1 MDKSQT
7 VWFVTNIHSSSKG
20 GVARSVNT
28 LGSYLQ
34 QKKHKVFFVFAPK
47 KNTNFLLFSIYAF
60 FKFLKSLFVNKPT
73 WIIARSTDAF
83 FILLFIKLLR
93 IKTKVIIY
101 SHGWEPLIANIEKR
115 MPKQIIDNPTT
126 FKAKLIRFP
135 MLKISSI
142 LSDFIISGTIFE
154 TRYLKKRYKKYSSKF
169 KYLPNALILKN
180 LSDDISKKENIFLT
194 VANSNWKKN
203 LSYTIKLF
211 HFLRKKK
218 SEFKLICAGTSLS
231 DKEFTSK
238 FGSLENIKNIPS
250 VKPNEMAK
258 LYKESSYLIS
268 SSRYEGGHSF
278 AILEGMIYQ
287 NIVFASNIPST
298 LEIITSGKNGVI
310 ISGNNIEGDAEIITK
325 TISSEQDQIVKKAS
339 KSIKKFSIDKIGP
352 QLERLLNI

>member
-1 MDKSQT
+1 MQT
-7 VWFVTNIHSSSKG
+7 VTGKRIFPIQLS
-20 GVARSVNT
+20 
-28 LGSYLQ
+28 
-34 QKKHKVFFVFAPK
+34 FF
-47 KNTNFLLFSIYAF
+47 TFLE
-60 FKFLKSLFVNKPT
+60 
-73 WIIARSTDAF
+73 R
-83 FILLFIKLLR
+83 
-93 IKTKVIIY
+93 
-101 SHGWEPLIANIEKR
+101 
-115 MPKQIIDNPTT
+115 
-126 FKAKLIRFP
+126 
-135 MLKISSI
+135 
-142 LSDFIISGTIFE
+142 
-154 TRYLKKRYKKYSSKF
+154 
-169 KYLPNALILKN
+169 
-180 LSDDISKKENIFLT
+180 
-194 VANSNWKKN
+194 
-203 LSYTIKLF
+203 
-211 HFLRKKK
+211 K